1 VSKSSPQAATAAERI
16 DVTTQDVLNNQPASG
31 QPIDGLTRV
40 ITTVR
45 SGTSAGR
52 LGLIV
57 IGGGLLVIGL
67 GWNGMAGAGGEVN
80 GVPNLNAQLPWL
92 VSGGILGLALVV
104 FGAAL
109 LIAHN
114 ARADRVQ
121 LEEKLT
127 ELVDT
132 VARLTALSP
141 AVPAQATRR
150 KAGEFRA
157 SANTYHRSDC
167 RLVEGR
173 DDLASVT
180 KKEADSRGLKA
191 CRICKPA

>member
-1 VSKSSPQAATAAERI
+1 LVVVGI
-16 DVTTQDVLNNQPASG
+16 
-31 QPIDGLTRV
+31 
-40 ITTVR
+40 
-45 SGTSAGR
+45 
-52 LGLIV
+52 
-57 IGGGLLVIGL
+57 GLLVIGL
-67 GWNGMAGAGGEVN
+67 GWNGMAGSGGEVN

-121 LEEKLT
+121 LEAKLN

-132 VARLTALSP
+132 VSRLTVSSAD
-141 AVPAQATRR
+141 VPAQASRR
-150 KAGEFRA
+150 RTGEFRA
-157 SANTYHRSDC
+157 SANTFHRADC

-180 KKEADSRGLKA
+180 KKAAESQGLKA